1 MLTRWS
7 DFDRTFA
14 ALDEFRR
21 RMDHVFD
28 RGRGGMPDTGLTASG
43 GWPYLELRDDGN
55 ALQLTAEIP
64 GLGAEDVTLTLS
76 QDVLTIAGE
85 RKLEV
90 PEGYKLRRQERGSFK
105 FSRSFSLPCP
115 VDPER
120 TIAMAKDG
128 VLNITLE
135 KAAEAKPRQITVKSS

>member
-21 RMDHVFD
+21 QMDHVFD
-28 RGRGGMPDTGLTASG
+28 RSRGGIPDTGLTSNG
-43 GWPYLELRDDGN
+43 GWPYLEMRDDGN
-55 ALQLTAEIP
+55 ALVFTAEIP
-64 GLGAEDVTLTLS
+64 GLAAEDVTLTLS

-120 TIAMAKDG
+120 TIATAKDG
-128 VLNITLE
+128 VLNVTLE

>member
-7 DFDRTFA
+7 DFNRTFA
-14 ALDEFRR
+14 ALDELRR
-21 RMDHVFD
+21 RMDKVFD
-28 RGRGGMPDTGLTASG
+28 HERTAVPDRGLAASG

-55 ALQLTAEIP
+55 ALLLTAEIP

-85 RKLEV
+85 RKLAV
-90 PEGYKLRRQERGSFK
+90 PEGYKLRRQERGGFT
-105 FSRSFSLPCP
+105 FSRSFALPCP

-120 TIAMAKDG
+120 TIAEAKDG
-128 VLNITLE
+128 VLTVTLE
-135 KAAEAKPRQITVKSS
+135 KATEAKPRHITVKSS

>member
-7 DFDRTFA
+7 DLDRTFA

-21 RMDHVFD
+21 RMDNYFD
-28 RGRGGMPDTGLTASG
+28 RGHGVPDKGLSANG

-55 ALQLTAEIP
+55 TLLLTAEIP
-64 GLGAEDVTLTLS
+64 GLGADDVMLTLS

-90 PEGYKLRRQERGSFK
+90 PEGYKLRRQERGSYK

-120 TIAMAKDG
+120 TTASAKDG
-128 VLNITLE
+128 VLTIALD
-135 KAAEAKPRQITVKSS
+135 KAAEAKPRQITIKSK